1 MSSCPSEALTA
12 LVDGALDH
20 DERERV
26 HAHLAGCAACRAEVE
41 AERALKAR
49 LAALSAGTPEPAPEL
64 LSRLRGLA
72 VPGVEPAGRAA
83 PSRPGAP
90 VPLGTS
96 PAGPSSRRPGDT
108 RPPSRRSSR
117 RSQRAVR
124 TGALGGGL
132 LLLGVGVGLAMVLGG
147 PSGSAPSTP
156 VDPGSDTFVVDFVST
171 TGGVPLADPAGGAAL
186 LPRP

>member
-26 HAHLAGCAACRAEVE
+26 HAHLAGCAACRTEVE

-49 LAALSAGTPEPAPEL
+49 LAALSAGTPAPGPDL
-64 LSRLRGLA
+64 LARLRGLA
-72 VPGVEPAGRAA
+72 VPGVEPTGHRAAGR
-83 PSRPGAP
+83 PGTP
-90 VPLGTS
+90 VPLGT
-96 PAGPSSRRPGDT
+96 RPGAGRPGGT
-108 RPPSRRSSR
+108 RPPSRRAPGRSR
-117 RSQRAVR
+117 RVAR

-132 LLLGVGVGLAMVLGG
+132 LLLGAGVGLAMVLGG
-147 PSGSAPSTP
+147 PRSSAPTTP

-171 TGGVPLADPAGGAAL
+171 TGSVPLADPAGGAAL
-186 LPRP
+186 LPAP